1 MGESTKALTDGKEQP
16 ERKLPDEQ
24 VKGKDGEDVL
34 ARIDEAN
41 EINEMM
47 SEIRHRTNPD
57 GTLLGKVK
65 RIHIA
70 EKNPRIAVMVDLPA
84 EDEDHRFEFI
94 RPKVWSARYDFVRFV
109 EHYADHP
116 GDIDYLVEE
125 NVDVNI
131 MELDDEHSNDYRIV
145 YPDESTIGKTRR
157 TISARISKNW
167 QRFKSGENGAD
178 EVVQKT
184 STSVGVGG
192 FLIGLALIPQAADM
206 ILFDALLRVMA
217 SILVGAIAAVITLAI
232 LIAIGIAVFNWDGP
246 PT

>member
-1 MGESTKALTDGKEQP
+1 MSETTKALTDGREKP

-24 VKGKDGEDVL
+24 MKGTEGEDL
-34 ARIDEAN
+34 PARIDEAQ
-41 EINEMM
+41 EINQMM

-84 EDEDHRFEFI
+84 EDEDHRFEFN
-94 RPKVWSARYDFVRFV
+94 RPKVWSPRYDFVRFV

-131 MELDDEHSNDYRIV
+131 MELDEEYRDDYAIV
-145 YPDESTIGKTRR
+145 YPSESALSRTNRRIRDRIRKAWQSFKLGKNGASSVIT
-157 TISARISKNW
+157 
-167 QRFKSGENGAD
+167 KSGIATG
-178 EVVQKT
+178 
-184 STSVGVGG
+184 SVG
-192 FLIGLALIPQAADM
+192 FLVSMMLLPQASSIMAFDVM
-206 ILFDALLRVMA
+206 IKLMA
-217 SILVGAIAAVITLAI
+217 SLLAGAAVALVTAAVLV
-232 LIAIGIAVFNWDGP
+232 AIGIAVFGWDGP
-246 PT
+246 PS